1 MDLPPVEIVCAA
13 PAASAAAARDAAEV
27 AALDTAYQAAV
38 KANDADGMD
47 AILHPDFAM
56 VLGNG
61 KLVSREALLQEAR
74 SGDYVY
80 DIQDEDPGTQCVRT
94 WGDTA
99 VVTARLRLKGRHRG
113 KAFDRTVWFSDTY
126 VRTGSGW
133 RYAFAQVSLQVS
145 RPPDAG
151 TRL

>member
-1 MDLPPVEIVCAA
+1 MDLPPVVITCEA
-13 PAASAAAARDAAEV
+13 PAASEAAAQDAAEV
-27 AALDTAYQAAV
+27 AALDTAFQAAV
-38 KANDADGMD
+38 KANDAVRMA
-47 AILHPDFAM
+47 AILHDRFVM

-61 KLVSREALLQEAR
+61 KIVSRDSLLQEAR

-80 DIQDEDPGTQCVRT
+80 DIQDEDPGTQCVRV

-113 KAFDRTVWFSDTY
+113 KPFDRTLWFSDTY
-126 VRTGSGW
+126 VRTGTGW

-145 RPPDAG
+145 RPPDTDAEA
-151 TRL
+151 